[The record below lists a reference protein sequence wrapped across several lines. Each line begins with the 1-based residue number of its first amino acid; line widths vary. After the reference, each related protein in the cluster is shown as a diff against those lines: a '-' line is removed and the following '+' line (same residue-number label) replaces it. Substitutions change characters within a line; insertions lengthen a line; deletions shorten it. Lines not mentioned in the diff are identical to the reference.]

1 MRSNR
6 PAVAYFLTATLTVLV
21 AFSYLHLVMDSP
33 PWGSD
38 WRDGQ
43 IALGMLVGAL
53 ATVDAI
59 VLLLRWQLP
68 LPALAWISILAF
80 AGVVLMLTC
89 WMLLIVRTVT

>member
-1 MRSNR
+1 MRANR
-6 PAVAYFLTATLTVLV
+6 PAVAYFISATLTVLV
-21 AFSYLHLVMDSP
+21 AFSFLHLVMDSP

-53 ATVDAI
+53 ATGDAI
-59 VLLLRWQLP
+59 FLLLRRQLP

-89 WMLLIVRTVT
+89 WMLLIIRTVT